1 MKSKIALVIATSN
14 DLHTFVMRAS
24 RVEVQEVLWEEG
36 APWKWTGD
44 MSLLRT
50 VTTPNGRAGGIIAWQ
65 PWPKRLPR
73 LDN

>member
-1 MKSKIALVIATSN
+1 
-14 DLHTFVMRAS
+14 MRAS
-24 RVEVQEVLWEEG
+24 RVESGELVGGAREEG

-44 MSLLRT
+44 MSLFRT